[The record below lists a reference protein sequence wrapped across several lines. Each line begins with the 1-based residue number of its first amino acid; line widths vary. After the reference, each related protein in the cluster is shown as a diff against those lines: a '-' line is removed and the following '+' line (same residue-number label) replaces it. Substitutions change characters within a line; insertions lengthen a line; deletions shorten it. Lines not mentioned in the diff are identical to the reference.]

1 MVFSSL
7 VFLFIFLPIT
17 LLLYFLFLGKIKNV
31 ILLIASLIFYAW
43 GEPIYIFLMIFSSIV
58 DYIHGLLIEK
68 YRYEDKKAKRVVLS
82 SVIINLSLLSFFK
95 YADFIIANINHLFG
109 TSFISPNLPLPIGIS
124 FYTFQTM
131 SYTIDVY
138 RGDAPVQKSP
148 IALATYV
155 TLFPQLIAGPIVR
168 YQTVAE
174 QINNRKESIDKF
186 AIGVRRFI
194 IGLGKK
200 VLLANNIGMLW
211 SKIQNTNINDLTILT
226 AWLGI
231 LAFSFQ
237 IYFDFSGYSDMAIGL
252 GKMFGFDFLE
262 NFNYPYISQSISEFW
277 RRWHISLGSWFK
289 DYVYIPLGGNRV
301 NKIKVYR
308 NLFIVWFL
316 TGLWHGASWNFV
328 LWGLYFGVIIAIEK
342 AWLLKFLDGI
352 WRPIRYIYVI
362 FLLLIGWILFVFENF
377 STGVDYLKVMFGIK
391 QISLLNTQF
400 IYYIYTHFIL
410 IIVLIIAST
419 PFIKKSHTAL
429 LKRLNSTQKMIYEN
443 IMIPVIYFVILFLS
457 TAYLVDAT
465 YNPFLYFRF

>member
-17 LLLYFLFLGKIKNV
+17 LLLYFLFLKKIKNI

-43 GEPIYIFLMIFSSIV
+43 GEPVYIFLMIFSSIV
-58 DYIHGLLIEK
+58 DYIHGVLIEK
-68 YRYEDKKAKRVVLS
+68 YRHEDKKAKRVVLS
-82 SVIINLSLLSFFK
+82 SVIINLSLLSFLK
-95 YADFIIANINHLFG
+95 YADFVIANINHLFG

-226 AWLGI
+226 AWLGM

-301 NKIKVYR
+301 KKISIYR

-316 TGLWHGASWNFV
+316 TGLWHGSSWNFV

-352 WRPIRYIYVI
+352 CRPIRHLYVI

-429 LKRLNSTQKMIYEN
+429 LKRLNSTQKVIYEN